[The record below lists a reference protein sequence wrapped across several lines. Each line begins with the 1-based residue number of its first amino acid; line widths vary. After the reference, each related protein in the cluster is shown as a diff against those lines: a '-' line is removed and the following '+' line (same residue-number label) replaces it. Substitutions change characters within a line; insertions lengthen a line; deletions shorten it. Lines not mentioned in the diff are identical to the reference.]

1 MPSQH
6 GQRRYQGDTVK
17 KVLIDGEYLC
27 RPLNGIERYA
37 FEITKRLDKL
47 CSAREIALIIPS
59 NPLTVPDYK
68 NIDIIQLKTKI
79 KSHLFWQMVTV
90 QGFLLR
96 HKNYT
101 ALEYGNTCLPL
112 VPSIVFLH
120 DIYCELFPEDFSGFR
135 DKLVRLYNMCQ
146 YRLIARKAKRIVT
159 VSEYSRN
166 EIAGAFRIQPDRIQE
181 VYSSWLHFK
190 TVTPDYSVFADFPA
204 LEKPFYF
211 SLGTISKRKNM
222 KWIVEYAAKHQSDTF
237 AVSGSQLPTTRSLEF
252 SGGNHPKNIILLG
265 YVDDGKVKAL
275 MEKCKAFILPSYYE
289 GFGLTPLEALSCGA
303 RVIVARAASLP
314 EIYGVTAHYIDPY
327 STDVDLDALL
337 EEPVE
342 PPSAILA
349 RYSYDKSAEAVY
361 KLIADYCNS
370 N

>member
-1 MPSQH
+1 
-6 GQRRYQGDTVK
+6 VK

-47 CSAREIALIIPS
+47 CSAGEIAIIIPS

-79 KSHLFWQMVTV
+79 KSHLFWQMITV

-101 ALEYGNTCLPL
+101 VLEYGNTCLPL

-120 DIYCELFPEDFSGFR
+120 DIYCELFPQDFSGFR
-135 DKLVRLYNMCQ
+135 DKLVRLYNMYQ
-146 YRLIARKAKRIVT
+146 YRLITRKAKRIIT

-166 EIAGAFRIQPDRIQE
+166 EIAKTFNIPPERIQVI
-181 VYSSWLHFK
+181 YSSWLHFQTIK
-190 TVTPDYSVFADFPA
+190 PDYSVFLDFPA

-222 KWIVEYAAKHQSDTF
+222 KWIVEYAAKHPEDTF
-237 AVSGSQLPTTRSLEF
+237 AVSGSRLPTTRDGELR
-252 SGGNHPKNIILLG
+252 GGKGLKNIILTG
-265 YVDDGKVKAL
+265 YIDDQKVKAL
-275 MEKCKAFILPSYYE
+275 MERCKAFILPSYYE

-303 RVIVARAASLP
+303 PVIVARAASLP
-314 EIYGVTAHYIDPY
+314 EIYGESAHYIDPY
-327 STDVDLDALL
+327 STDVDLNALL
-337 EEPVE
+337 KEPVE
-342 PPSAILA
+342 PPSAVLEK
-349 RYSYDKSAEAVY
+349 YSYDKSAEDVY
-361 KLIADYCNS
+361 KLIIDYRNES
-370 N
+370 V